1 MGSSSSESGR
11 LAAARLLAA
20 ALAAPALVAGNVDE
34 AAEAA
39 LLPAAGSAEGFAEG
53 FAALAGRLPSGG
65 RFARAPST
73 GAARAEL
80 KTLGLAPAGRS
91 SSQPRAKRAPA
102 RTAAPPARPQTMSEL

>member
-1 MGSSSSESGR
+1 

-80 KTLGLAPAGRS
+80 KTLGLALLAGRPPNHA
-91 SSQPRAKRAPA
+91 PRERLRGRRLRLQDP
-102 RTAAPPARPQTMSEL
+102 RR